1 MKQCRRY
8 WKILFF
14 AFALAL
20 AVPAVSLMQQPLQA
34 EAASPKLSKKKLTV
48 KEGKT
53 AVLKVKNPS
62 KKVTW
67 KSSNSK
73 IVKITKKSG
82 SKKSSVTLKG
92 LKKGTATITA
102 KVGTVKLK
110 AKVTVKH
117 VHKWRGYATC
127 TEPDKCIVCGAGRG
141 SALGHNWA
149 PATCVKA
156 STCQRCGATQGG
168 LGAHV
173 WDQNEICS
181 VCNTMNM
188 PRILEMRITN
198 VGSFTDN
205 VKVRITNRS
214 NQQYMLSN
222 AGTNFPVPATLITGG
237 KTIKTYLW
245 DNDQV
250 SFLSSLI
257 GSFDTTLW
265 FAIESINPDD
275 FFTITF
281 DSSVTFDI
289 SYFNQRT
296 KNFEKYK
303 ANVTPSGCTYTKY

>member
-1 MKQCRRY
+1 MQYQRNSYLFRNAD
-8 WKILFF
+8 ILQGRLF
-14 AFALAL
+14 
-20 AVPAVSLMQQPLQA
+20 SLLQL
-34 EAASPKLSKKKLTV
+34 LS
-48 KEGKT
+48 EQ
-53 AVLKVKNPS
+53 
-62 KKVTW
+62 
-67 KSSNSK
+67 
-73 IVKITKKSG
+73 
-82 SKKSSVTLKG
+82 SSV
-92 LKKGTATITA
+92 
-102 KVGTVKLK
+102 
-110 AKVTVKH
+110 
-117 VHKWRGYATC
+117 
-127 TEPDKCIVCGAGRG
+127 
-141 SALGHNWA
+141 
-149 PATCVKA
+149 
-156 STCQRCGATQGG
+156 
-168 LGAHV
+168 
-173 WDQNEICS
+173 
-181 VCNTMNM
+181 
-188 PRILEMRITN
+188 LEMRITN